1 MAAPAGGE
9 PIETPARAAGDPGPS
24 PARRSTPRLLL
35 DASRP
40 RQWIK
45 NALVFAAP
53 GAAGLL
59 SHPSVLGRTAVAAGI
74 FLVAS
79 TGTYLVN
86 DTVDAAADRVHPEKR
101 SRPVAS
107 GALSPRLALAVG
119 GVLLA
124 LAVTGAGL
132 FAGKAL
138 LAVVAAYAVVSVG
151 YSLYLKHVPV
161 IELACV
167 SSGFVLR
174 AVAGGAAVHI
184 PISPWFAIVTSA
196 CALLVVTGKRS
207 AELTTLSGN
216 GASHRRVLAYYPASF
231 LRSVRVLA
239 ATVAVMS
246 YALWAFDRAAHLDSG
261 RGDIDDIVFRLSILP
276 FVLGVLSVELSIE
289 SGHGGAPEELALRN
303 RGLQVL
309 GLACVVLVAVGIYT

>member
-1 MAAPAGGE
+1 MPAHSGG
-9 PIETPARAAGDPGPS
+9 TRFAS
-24 PARRSTPRLLL
+24 PVRRSAPRLLL
-35 DASRP
+35 AAARP
-40 RQWIK
+40 RQWVK
-45 NALVFAAP
+45 NMLVFAAP

-59 SHPSVLGRTAVAAGI
+59 SHPSVLARTSVAAAI

-79 TGTYLVN
+79 AGTYLVN
-86 DTVDAAADRVHPEKR
+86 DTIDAAADRVHPEKR
-101 SRPVAS
+101 NRPVAS
-107 GALSPRLALAVG
+107 GALSPRLAVGVG
-119 GVLLA
+119 GVLLV

-132 FAGKAL
+132 LGGLAL
-138 LAVVAAYAVVSVG
+138 LGVVSAYVVVSVA
-151 YSLYLKHVPV
+151 YSIYLKHLPV

-174 AVAGGAAVHI
+174 AVAGGAAAHI

-216 GASHRRVLAYYPASF
+216 GTSHRRVLAYYPVNF
-231 LRSVRVLA
+231 LRSVRILA

-246 YALWAFDRAAHLDSG
+246 YALWAFDRAAHLDLG
-261 RGDIDDIVFRLSILP
+261 RGDVDDIVFRLSILP
-276 FVLGVLSVELSIE
+276 FVLGVLSVELEIE
-289 SGHGGAPEELALRN
+289 SGHGGAPEELALRY

-309 GLACVVLVAVGIYT
+309 GLTCVVLVAAGIYT